1 MIGARSFDEVN
12 NLVTNKR
19 GIDFEEYFS
28 TMGLSKEDQKKRV
41 ELAKILNDQFLV
53 IVSLLFMTQKYNTND
68 YELIRNQFV
77 EMYKNAILGVIAIDS
92 YMSNY
97 IEQISHDVIDSTLE
111 NPDDPYYVS
120 PDRAVFMA
128 ENESNTCWN
137 HQEFEDAI
145 ENGKTRKQWMDKRD
159 SRERKTHLEVGGK
172 IKPINEPFVV
182 GDSLL
187 DYPKD
192 TKYGANAKEIVNCRC
207 SIRYF

>member
-1 MIGARSFDEVN
+1 MINVRNFDEVN
-12 NLVTNKR
+12 DLVTNKR

-28 TMGLSKEDQKKRV
+28 TMELTKEEKEKRIS
-41 ELAKILNDQFLV
+41 LAKKLNEQFLV
-53 IVSLLFMTQKYNTND
+53 IVSLLFMAQKYEVTNYD
-68 YELIRNQFV
+68 FIANQFI
-77 EMYKNAILGVIAIDS
+77 EMYKDAIYGTITVDAYMES
-92 YMSNY
+92 Y
-97 IEQISHDVIDSTLE
+97 IRQISQDVISSTLD

-145 ENGKTRKQWMDKRD
+145 EQGKTRKQWVDKRD

-172 IKPINEPFVV
+172 IKPIHEPFIV
-182 GDSLL
+182 GDSLM

-192 TKYGANAKEIVNCRC
+192 TKYGAEAKEIVNCRC
-207 SIRYF
+207 TIKYL

>member
-12 NLVTNKR
+12 DLVTNKR

-28 TMGLSKEDQKKRV
+28 TMDLSKGEKEKRV
-41 ELAKILNDQFLV
+41 ELAKRLNDQFLV
-53 IVSLLFMTQKYNTND
+53 VVSLLFMAQKYSTND

-92 YMSNY
+92 YMSDY
-97 IEQISHDVIDSTLE
+97 IEQISHDVIESTLN

-128 ENESNTCWN
+128 ENEANTCWN

-145 ENGKTRKQWMDKRD
+145 ENGATKKQWLDIRDK
-159 SRERKTHLEVGGK
+159 RERKTHIEVGGK
-172 IKPINEPFVV
+172 IKPIQEPFAV

-192 TKYGANAKEIVNCRC
+192 TKYGADAKEIVNCRC

>member
-12 NLVTNKR
+12 DLVTNKR

-28 TMGLSKEDQKKRV
+28 TMDISNEEKEKRV
-41 ELAKILNDQFLV
+41 ELAKRLNDQFLV
-53 IVSLLFMTQKYNTND
+53 IVSLLFMAQKYSTND

-92 YMSNY
+92 YMSDY
-97 IEQISHDVIDSTLE
+97 IEQISHDVIDSTLN

-128 ENESNTCWN
+128 ENEANTCWN

-145 ENGKTRKQWMDKRD
+145 ENGA
-159 SRERKTHLEVGGK
+159 
-172 IKPINEPFVV
+172 
-182 GDSLL
+182 
-187 DYPKD
+187 
-192 TKYGANAKEIVNCRC
+192 TKKAMA
-207 SIRYF
+207 